1 MRRYD
6 SGAKRK
12 GYKAESTAFIWLA
25 LILYIGAILFG
36 IVVGLGFYLKGRDR
50 EFQDLVLISGVMDSL
65 ETVPPNYEEAWLV
78 DMILGPR
85 LHAKIMGLPTDESG
99 HPINELRLRL
109 QGDPHLYVVGSIVFG
124 GFNWEKFSANESV
137 GARVSLKVERANLS
151 QWKPSGWRRKI
162 MVYGLESSRGTYLT
176 PEDSLNSMRASD
188 FVVLIIISGVGVILL
203 IPVVLG
209 WFSGWQKRPRW
220 RKLSRRKL
228 RRIRQHSKGATRDPF
243 ISP

>member
-1 MRRYD
+1 MQKEKVIKQRLP
-6 SGAKRK
+6 
-12 GYKAESTAFIWLA
+12 AFTWPM
-25 LILYIGAILFG
+25 LILYIGIGLFP
-36 IVVGLGFYLKGRDR
+36 IVGGLVLYLKGRDR
-50 EFQDLVLISGVMDSL
+50 EFQGLVSISGVMDSL
-65 ETVPPNYEEAWLV
+65 ETVPPITLF

-85 LHAKIMGLPTDESG
+85 LYAKIWGFPTDESG
-99 HPINELRLRL
+99 HPIDELRLRL

-151 QWKPSGWRRKI
+151 QWKPSGWRRRV
-162 MVYGLESSRGTYLT
+162 MVYGFESSRGTYLT
-176 PEDSLNSMRASD
+176 PEDSLNNMKAGD
-188 FVVLIIISGVGVILL
+188 FVVLIIGSGVGAILL
-203 IPVVLG
+203 IPLVLG
-209 WFSGWQKRPRW
+209 WVSGWQKKPHL

>member
-1 MRRYD
+1 MQKEKVIKRRLP
-6 SGAKRK
+6 
-12 GYKAESTAFIWLA
+12 AFIWLM
-25 LILYIGAILFG
+25 LILYIGMALFL
-36 IVVGLGFYLKGRDR
+36 IVVGLGLYLKGRDR
-50 EFQDLVLISGVMDSL
+50 ESQGLVLISGVMDSL
-65 ETVPPNYEEAWLV
+65 ETVPPTTLF

-85 LHAKIMGLPTDESG
+85 LYAKIWGFPTDESG
-99 HPINELRLRL
+99 HPIDELRLRL

-151 QWKPSGWRRKI
+151 QWKPSGWRKKI

-188 FVVLIIISGVGVILL
+188 FVVLIITSGVGVILL